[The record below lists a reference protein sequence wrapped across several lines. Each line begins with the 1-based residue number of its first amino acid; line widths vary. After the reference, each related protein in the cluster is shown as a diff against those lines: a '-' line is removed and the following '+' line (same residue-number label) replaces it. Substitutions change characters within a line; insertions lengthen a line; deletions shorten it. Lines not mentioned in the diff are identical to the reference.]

1 LGKGQ
6 EEGLQLLGLR
16 RRGGQH
22 CSAALRNG
30 QVWSIARQ
38 SNTRH

>member
-1 LGKGQ
+1 VK
-6 EEGLQLLGLR
+6 LLGLG

-38 SNTRH
+38 SNKRH